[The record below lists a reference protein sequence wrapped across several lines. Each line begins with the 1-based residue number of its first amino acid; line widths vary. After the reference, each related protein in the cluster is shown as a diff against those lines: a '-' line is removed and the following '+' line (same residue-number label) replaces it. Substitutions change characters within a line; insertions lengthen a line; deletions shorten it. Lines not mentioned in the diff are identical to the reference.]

1 MRRYLGAAVLAASF
15 FVLPAQ
21 ATILLDET
29 GIGGTGNNVVFTNI
43 ANSGLILG
51 RLNGQND
58 EVVRF
63 LDRSAFNPDGG
74 ILGGLFS
81 GAANGNDIKIVNT
94 SELDITVFDRTNLT
108 QITTTRDIFSIKGSG
123 TLLIRATA
131 LEADGSFKDFLFS
144 SILTNGQNG
153 FDLRAIDG
161 ERIWDVDFRVV
172 GGSITDFEHFR
183 IDVAPNVTAVPIP
196 AVGAGLPGL
205 VAGMFGLVAL
215 QRRRKARQLA
225 A

>member
-1 MRRYLGAAVLAASF
+1 VTALCALAGG
-15 FVLPAQ
+15 AQ

-29 GIGGTGNNVVFTNI
+29 GIGGTGNNVIFSSI
-43 ANSGLILG
+43 ASSNLILG

-74 ILGGLFS
+74 ILSGLFS
-81 GAANGNDIKIVNT
+81 GSANGNDIKIVNT

-108 QITTTRDIFSIKGSG
+108 QITTTRDIFSIVGTG

-131 LEADGSFKDFLFS
+131 LEADGTFKDFLFS
-144 SILTNGQNG
+144 SILKNGQNG
-153 FDLRAIDG
+153 FDLQAIDG

-183 IDVAPNVTAVPIP
+183 IDVAPGPLAVPIP

-205 VAGMFGLVAL
+205 LAGMVGLVAL
-215 QRRRKARQLA
+215 QRRRRRNSVAHA
-225 A
+225 

>member
-1 MRRYLGAAVLAASF
+1 MKKLLLAGALLCTLA
-15 FVLPAQ
+15 LPSK
-21 ATILLDET
+21 ATIILDET
-29 GIGGTGNNVVFTNI
+29 GIGGTGNNVIFSSI

-51 RLNGQND
+51 RLNGQNN

-74 ILGGLFS
+74 ILSGLFS

-94 SELDITVFDRTNLT
+94 SELDITVFDSTNLT

-131 LEADGSFKDFLFS
+131 LEADGTFKDFLFS
-144 SILTNGQNG
+144 SVLSNGQNG
-153 FDLRAIDG
+153 FDLQAIDG

-183 IDVAPNVTAVPIP
+183 IDVAPQVAVPGPI
-196 AVGAGLPGL
+196 AGAGLPGL
-205 VAGMFGLVAL
+205 VAACGGLFAL
-215 QRRRKARQLA
+215 SRRRRRA

>member
-1 MRRYLGAAVLAASF
+1 MRYLFGAAVAALLF
-15 FVLPAQ
+15 AVPAK
-21 ATILLDET
+21 ADIILDTT
-29 GIGGTGNNVVFTNI
+29 GIGGTGNNVIFSSI

-51 RLNGQND
+51 RLNGQNN

-74 ILGGLFS
+74 ILAGLFS

-94 SELDITVFDRTNLT
+94 SELDITVFDSTNLT
-108 QITTTRDIFSIKGSG
+108 QLTTTRDIFSIVGTG

-131 LEADGSFKDFLFS
+131 LEADGTFKDFLFS
-144 SILTNGQNG
+144 SVLSNGQNG
-153 FDLRAIDG
+153 FDLQAING

-183 IDVAPNVTAVPIP
+183 IDVAPQVAVPGPI
-196 AVGAGLPGL
+196 AGAGIPGL
-205 VAGMFGLVAL
+205 AGLMLVWLA
-215 QRRRKARQLA
+215 RRRKAKTLA
-225 A
+225 